1 MTQKSIRIKK
11 KTAESL
17 ILSILSFWPHYS
29 CYTYIHHTHIPDKKQ
44 VRMAFPQ
51 VSFTNFYFRLLKRL
65 GNNLFTGYTE
75 ALLQRKRKRCSLAN
89 QKSVW
94 GFLVLERQYSR
105 EGACL
110 THVQAWFHLQYPRWS
125 SEYCWCS
132 PKPK

>member
-75 ALLQRKRKRCSLAN
+75 ALLQRKRKQVLLSKPEVCVGFPSAGKTVQQRGCLSYTCPSLVPS
-89 QKSVW
+89 SVPKM
-94 GFLVLERQYSR
+94 VL
-105 EGACL
+105 
-110 THVQAWFHLQYPRWS
+110 
-125 SEYCWCS
+125 
-132 PKPK
+132 